1 MLIKLSNVAA
11 ANPAHVVSSRIEH
24 RERDTHLVVELVT
37 GSVLRVIHNLYD
49 GVDVYKL
56 HQALIDAKA
65 D

>member
-1 MLIKLSNVAA
+1 MLMKLTRDNAV
-11 ANPAHVVSSRIEH
+11 NPAHVVFSQIEH
-24 RERDTHLVVELVT
+24 RERDTRLVVQLVT
-37 GSVLRVIHNLYD
+37 GSIIYVTHNLYD

>member
-1 MLIKLSNVAA
+1 MLIKLTRTCAV
-11 ANPAHVVSSRIEH
+11 NPVHVVSANIEH
-24 RERDTHLVVELVT
+24 RERDTRLIVELVT
-37 GSVLRVIHNLYD
+37 RSVIYVTHNLYD